1 MRQRCGWQI
10 TDILRSWRRFTKQ
23 EPKQCENKRPFPKNV
38 ILLSWP
44 NFLTDSDSCFD
55 TRWHHSFSF
64 LPPHLIPSHPFPFLS
79 YFQDVFI
86 LMNVFTPRSPKRACL
101 VYRVMLRSYVLFL
114 SPHFIQQPHKP
125 WGSSQ
130 GRSSSLAPNSQHT
143 SCSATLN
150 IQFETVTK
158 KERPPSRFITSSCI
172 GQSPSKKQ
180 MASFQSGILQTSHI
194 LCWVTLKFFMI
205 QMTWNN
211 L

>member
-1 MRQRCGWQI
+1 MRQRYGWQI

-23 EPKQCENKRPFPKNV
+23 EPKQCKNKRPFPKNV

-86 LMNVFTPRSPKRACL
+86 LMSVFTPRSPKRACL

-125 WGSSQ
+125 WESSQ
-130 GRSSSLAPNSQHT
+130 GRSSSLAPNSQHLRQ
-143 SCSATLN
+143 SLRKRDHRLDLSPVHALVRVPVRN
-150 IQFETVTK
+150 KWHLSNLESFK
-158 KERPPSRFITSSCI
+158 PPIFC
-172 GQSPSKKQ
+172 
-180 MASFQSGILQTSHI
+180 AEWH
-194 LCWVTLKFFMI
+194 
-205 QMTWNN
+205 
-211 L
+211 